1 MLTKTI
7 YSHADNRT
15 TGVAV
20 AGANTTYYSEPFAA
34 RDGRTVSFHLVW
46 TGTPTGTFTLW
57 YSNKPDADEADD
69 DDWVQ
74 DTTFAP
80 TNPAGSAS
88 KGFYTVGN
96 VTAERVR
103 LKYVNSAGS
112 GTLLGWS
119 CVAVNG

>member
-1 MLTKTI
+1 VPNYKVYTDGSM
-7 YSHADNRT
+7 SG
-15 TGVAV
+15 GVAV
-20 AGANTTYYSEPFAA
+20 TGANTYYSAA
-34 RDGRTVSFHLVW
+34 IGAVDGQAVSFHLVW

-57 YSNKPDADEADD
+57 YSNKPGADASDD

-96 VTAERVR
+96 LTALRARV
-103 LKYVNSAGS
+103 KYVNSAGS
-112 GTLLGWS
+112 GTLAAW
-119 CVAVNG
+119 AQIANNG